1 MAATQLAGKLICS
14 NTVFQGKQKN
24 RTFFFGRISTS
35 NPFCCGISMA
45 LSPSSFQQQCSV
57 SLMHDL
63 RRRHSYGFMERI
75 GRWIAYG
82 IMYENVWGQCMGLK
96 RHCKGLQVDENGMI
110 LGTHSTITEVSTIF
124 VGIINKPRWN
134 YHLPH
139 WGKPGFG
146 YYHWGSIEIII
157 ESNRA
162 TAPIPNVNFWHN
174 LLIETT
180 L

>member
-14 NTVFQGKQKN
+14 NTVFQGKQKK
-24 RTFFFGRISTS
+24 TEPFFFGRISTS

-82 IMYENVWGQCMGLK
+82 IMYENVWGHCMGLK
-96 RHCKGLQVDENGMI
+96 RNCKGLQLDENGMI

-157 ESNRA
+157 ESTLRQNG
-162 TAPIPNVNFWHN
+162 WHTN
-174 LLIETT
+174 EIIW
-180 L
+180 